1 VEKRVGEMD
10 AKTKGEQIPILK
22 ISGLSKHYGGLQ
34 VLAGVD
40 LEIQSGEMHALLG
53 SNGAGKTTLFD
64 IVCGFTKPSHGSI
77 QFMGEEIS
85 SLAAFKYAHLGIGR
99 TFQITTLFRTLT
111 VMQNLRLSLEALPTS
126 RLPFVKSGNFSEK
139 DLAPVVELLK
149 PWGLWETR
157 NVPVAALP
165 YGVQRQLEIVMA
177 LAQKPRL
184 LLLDEPMAGLEAGSR
199 ASMTSLIKESSRET
213 TIFFIEHD
221 MNVALQL
228 ADRVT
233 VLHQGRRIAQGSS
246 EQVQKN
252 KEVQRIYFGFEEMS

>member
-1 VEKRVGEMD
+1 MAEINGKVMD
-10 AKTKGEQIPILK
+10 AQIPVLEIT
-22 ISGLSKHYGGLQ
+22 GLSKNYGGLQ
-34 VLAGVD
+34 VLTDID
-40 LEIQSGEMHALLG
+40 LEIRKGELHALIG

-64 IVCGFTKPSHGSI
+64 IVCGFTKPSRGSI
-77 QFMGEEIS
+77 HFLGREITT
-85 SLAAFKYAHLGIGR
+85 LPAFKYAHLGIGR
-99 TFQITTLFRTLT
+99 TFQITTLFRTIT
-111 VMQNLRLSLEALPTS
+111 VLDNLRLSLEALPAT
-126 RLPFVKSGNFSEK
+126 RLPFLKSGSFSESN
-139 DLAPVVELLK
+139 LEPIAELLE

-177 LAQKPRL
+177 LIQKPRL

-233 VLHQGRRIAQGSS
+233 VLHQGKRIAQGNS
-246 EQVQKN
+246 EEVQNN